1 VRSTDAGLAVV
12 LMQRFKIERG
22 EYWVVPGG
30 GVESGESPIQAAQRE
45 LLEETGLEF
54 RLTRKLYES
63 VNPISKRVAH
73 YWVADFLSGSP
84 HLLPTSPE
92 ILERH
97 GSDNRYAPRWVR
109 LEQVSSLPLF
119 PGVIRQRLA
128 QDLQAETSD
137 CVQLEET
144 D

>member
-1 VRSTDAGLAVV
+1 
-12 LMQRFKIERG
+12 MQRFKPERG

-30 GVESGESPIQAAQRE
+30 GVESGESFLEAAQRE

-54 RLTRKLYES
+54 ILTHKLYES

-73 YWVADFLSGSP
+73 YWIAEFISGAP
-84 HLLPTSPE
+84 HLLESSPE

-109 LEQVSSLPLF
+109 LEEVANLPLF
-119 PGVIRQRLA
+119 PSVIRQRLA
-128 QDLQAETSD
+128 QDLLEKACS

>member
-1 VRSTDAGLAVV
+1 
-12 LMQRFKIERG
+12 MQRFKLDRG

-30 GVESGESPIQAAQRE
+30 GVENGESPLRAAQRE

-54 RLTRKLYES
+54 TLTRKLYES

-73 YWVADFLSGSP
+73 YWIAHFLSGTP
-84 HLLPTSPE
+84 HLLPSSPE
-92 ILERH
+92 ILERCDA
-97 GSDNRYAPRWVR
+97 DNRYAPRWVK
-109 LEQVSSLPLF
+109 LEDVQNLPLF
-119 PGVIRQRLA
+119 PSVIRQRLA
-128 QDLQAETSD
+128 QDLLEKAGS